1 MTRDPVASFGPDLVR
16 ADTAT
21 ALSTVSPDLGSEGE
35 APLAAGFTAIGPF
48 GSDRALRE
56 AALVLTSKTIAHG
69 VARGVGGG
77 VLLVRDGDYARARTQ
92 LDRYEEENRNF
103 PPQRFVERSR
113 YRSVSF
119 VIAMFALFVAF
130 AWLTGPVSKPHGVWF
145 QEGAS
150 VSTLVL
156 SSEPFRAVTA
166 LTLHADGAHVLSN
179 LVSGA
184 IFGRALEKRLGPG
197 AAAFSILAAGAV
209 GNIGNAAFYA
219 SFGEVHRSIGA
230 STAVFAAVGLLA
242 TTQLFLGSQRTANQ
256 HQKRHITEYLAP
268 VVGGMALLG
277 ALGSSPSTDIG
288 AHAFGLLAG
297 FVIGIPFALVAKK
310 SRSVSFYQQLG
321 LGLASVALIGSSWAL
336 ALS

>member
-1 MTRDPVASFGPDLVR
+1 MSDPLASFGPQIGS
-16 ADTAT
+16 AE
-21 ALSTVSPDLGSEGE
+21 LSEAE
-35 APLAAGFTAIGPF
+35 APITAGFTAIGPF
-48 GSDRALRE
+48 GSDRGLRE
-56 AALVLTSKTIAHG
+56 AALVLTSKSIAHG
-69 VARGVGGG
+69 IARGIGGG
-77 VLLVRDGDYARARTQ
+77 VLLVRDGDYARARDQ

-119 VIAMFALFVAF
+119 VVAMFALFVAF
-130 AWLTGPVSKPHGVWF
+130 AWVTGPVAKPHGVWF
-145 QEGAS
+145 QEGSS

-166 LTLHADGAHVLSN
+166 LTLHADSAHVLSN

-197 AAAFSILAAGAV
+197 AAALSILAAGAV

-219 SFGEVHRSIGA
+219 SFGELHRSIGA
-230 STAVFAAVGLLA
+230 STAVFGAVGLLA
-242 TTQLFLGSQRTANQ
+242 TTQLFLGSQRTNLHA
-256 HQKRHITEYLAP
+256 KRHVTEYLAP
-268 VVGGMALLG
+268 IVGGLALLG

-297 FVIGIPFALVAKK
+297 FVIGIPFALIAKK
-310 SRSVSFYQQLG
+310 SRNVSFYPQLG
-321 LGLASVALIGSSWAL
+321 LGLASVALIGTSWAL
-336 ALS
+336 ALA

>member
-1 MTRDPVASFGPDLVR
+1 MTSDPVASFGQETM
-16 ADTAT
+16 AG
-21 ALSTVSPDLGSEGE
+21 STSAIVPSE

-48 GSDRALRE
+48 GSDRGLRE

-69 VARGVGGG
+69 IARGIGGG
-77 VLLVRDGDYARARTQ
+77 VLLVRDGDYVRAREQ
-92 LDRYEEENRNF
+92 LDRYEEENRDF
-103 PPQRFVERSR
+103 PPQRHVERSR
-113 YRSVSF
+113 YRSLSF

-130 AWLTGPVSKPHGVWF
+130 AWVTGPVAKPNGIWF

-197 AAAFSILAAGAV
+197 AALFSIVAAGAL
-209 GNIGNAAFYA
+209 GNIANAAFYD
-219 SFGEVHRSIGA
+219 SVGELHRSIGA
-230 STAVFAAVGLLA
+230 STAVFGAVGLLA
-242 TTQLFLGSQRTANQ
+242 TTQLLMGSQRTANAQ
-256 HQKRHITEYLAP
+256 QKRHITEYLAP
-268 VVGGMALLG
+268 LVGGLALLG
-277 ALGSSPSTDIG
+277 ALGSSPTTDIG

-297 FVIGIPFALVAKK
+297 FVVGIPFALVAKR
-310 SRSVSFYQQLG
+310 SRTVSVYPQLG
-321 LGLASVALIGSSWAL
+321 LGLAAVAVIGSSWAAAL
-336 ALS
+336 A

>member
-184 IFGRALEKRLGPG
+184 TRARARRLARGGGFRSSPPAPS
-197 AAAFSILAAGAV
+197 AASATRRSTLRSARCTDRSA
-209 GNIGNAAFYA
+209 
-219 SFGEVHRSIGA
+219 HRRPSSLLSA
-230 STAVFAAVGLLA
+230 RRHHAAVPRLA
-242 TTQLFLGSQRTANQ
+242 TRRPASKAPHHGVLLSLSSGAWRCSARSAPAPRRT
-256 HQKRHITEYLAP
+256 
-268 VVGGMALLG
+268 
-277 ALGSSPSTDIG
+277 S

-297 FVIGIPFALVAKK
+297 FVTASLRARRATA
-310 SRSVSFYQQLG
+310 SRSTSSS
-321 LGLASVALIGSSWAL
+321 ASASRPSRSSAR
-336 ALS
+336 AGR

>member
-1 MTRDPVASFGPDLVR
+1 MVGTDAGLRPD
-16 ADTAT
+16 A
-21 ALSTVSPDLGSEGE
+21 E

-48 GSDRALRE
+48 GSDRKLRE
-56 AALVLTSKTIAHG
+56 AALVLTSKAIAHG
-69 VARGVGGG
+69 IARGIGGG
-77 VLLVRDGDYARARTQ
+77 VLLVRDRDYVRAREE
-92 LDRYEEENRNF
+92 LDRYEEENRDF

-119 VIAMFALFVAF
+119 VVAMFALFVAF
-130 AWLTGPVSKPHGVWF
+130 AWVTGPVGKPNGIWF
-145 QEGAS
+145 QEGSS
-150 VSTLVL
+150 VSSLVL

-219 SFGEVHRSIGA
+219 SVGELHRSIGA
-230 STAVFAAVGLLA
+230 STAVFGAVGLLA

-268 VVGGMALLG
+268 IVGGLALLG
-277 ALGSSPSTDIG
+277 ALGSSPTTDIG

-297 FVIGIPFALVAKK
+297 FVVGIPFALIAKK
-310 SRSVSFYQQLG
+310 SRNVSFYPQLG
-321 LGLASVALIGSSWAL
+321 LGLASVALIGSSWAFAL
-336 ALS
+336 A